1 MPQTPH
7 RYVDR
12 NINHIPRPCL
22 IPKKRKTKRDRAI
35 SHKNIGNSP
44 CNVLG
49 IPMLK
54 GCRGGEPAEALM
66 QGISFS
72 TSKVYIHKDRKFQC
86 SANTLHEPAIKDHLL
101 V

>member
-1 MPQTPH
+1 
-7 RYVDR
+7 
-12 NINHIPRPCL
+12 
-22 IPKKRKTKRDRAI
+22 
-35 SHKNIGNSP
+35 
-44 CNVLG
+44 
-49 IPMLK
+49 MLK